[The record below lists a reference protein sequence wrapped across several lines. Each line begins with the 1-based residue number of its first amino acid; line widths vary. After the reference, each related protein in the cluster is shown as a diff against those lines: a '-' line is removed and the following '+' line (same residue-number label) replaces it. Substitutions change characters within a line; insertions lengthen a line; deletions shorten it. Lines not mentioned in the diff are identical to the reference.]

1 MKNMRANMIRAK
13 GALEVVAELYS
24 KEMFTLGDELKV
36 SLTARR
42 QVRGKPLNLTVAI
55 NGRLMGGM
63 RAPLEIASRRVDI
76 AYVNPSAI
84 ATMAYRGKGFY
95 RHKLPLRALA
105 CFPSWDRIG
114 FAVKKDLRITGLRDI
129 AERKI
134 PLRVSTREA
143 GVDNPTTYAVSKI
156 LSLYGISLDRI
167 KAWGGAVDEIDRPS
181 SPRRVESIRSGA
193 VHAVFDEALPKWL
206 PEALAEGYELLNLE
220 PEILRQMEALGFQ
233 RAVVPQTRFKKLER
247 DVTTLDFSG
256 WPLITHKWLDDEI
269 AYTICEA
276 IDTRKALIPVD
287 DGSLDMRKLCK
298 NTEDTTLGIPLHPG
312 ARRYYESKRYL
323 RRKR

>member
-1 MKNMRANMIRAK
+1 MKNMRANMIRTK
-13 GALEVVAELYS
+13 GALEMVAELYS
-24 KEMFTLGDELKV
+24 KQMFALGDELKV

-42 QVRGKPLNLTVAI
+42 QLRGKPLSLAVAI

-63 RAPLEIASRRVDI
+63 RAPLEVANRRVDI

-95 RHKLPLRALA
+95 KRKLPLRALA

-114 FAVKKDLRITGLRDI
+114 FAVKKELKITSLRDI

-134 PLRVSTREA
+134 PLRVSTREV
-143 GVDNPTTYAVSKI
+143 GVDNPTSYAVSKI
-156 LSLYGISLDRI
+156 LSFYGISLDKI
-167 KAWGGAVDEIDRPS
+167 KAWGGAVEEIDRPS
-181 SPRRVESIRSGA
+181 SPRRVESIQSGA
-193 VHAVFDEALPKWL
+193 VNAVFDEALPKWL
-206 PEALAEGYELLNLE
+206 TEALAGGYELLNLE
-220 PEILRQMEALGFQ
+220 PGILRHMEALGFQ
-233 RAVVPQTRFKKLER
+233 RAVVPKRRFKNLTQ
-247 DVTTLDFSG
+247 DVTTVDFSG
-256 WPLITHKWLDDEI
+256 WPLITHKWLDDDI

-276 IDTRKALIPVD
+276 IDRRKALIPVD
-287 DGSLDMRKLCK
+287 GESLDMRKLCR
-298 NTEDTTLGIPLHPG
+298 NTEDATLGIPLHPG